1 SLKNI
6 LIDRPSKKLD
16 WRNAPYRIIK
26 VLSPLTYKLNTP
38 PGIYPVFH
46 TSLLRKKQTDPFPSQ
61 ILTDLAILPALQD
74 TEGNDEWEVE
84 EILKEKGLKVLVK
97 WTGYPKPTW
106 EPRSALQDTEALAR
120 FERGEG
126 EKE

>member
-1 SLKNI
+1 MERYTNKRRSPQDNLKEGDEVWLSLKNI
-6 LIDRPSKKLD
+6 PTDRPSKKLD

-61 ILTDLAILPALQD
+61 ILTDPAILLALQD
-74 TEGNDEWEVE
+74 TEGNDE
-84 EILKEKGLKVLVK
+84 
-97 WTGYPKPTW
+97 
-106 EPRSALQDTEALAR
+106 
-120 FERGEG
+120 
-126 EKE
+126 